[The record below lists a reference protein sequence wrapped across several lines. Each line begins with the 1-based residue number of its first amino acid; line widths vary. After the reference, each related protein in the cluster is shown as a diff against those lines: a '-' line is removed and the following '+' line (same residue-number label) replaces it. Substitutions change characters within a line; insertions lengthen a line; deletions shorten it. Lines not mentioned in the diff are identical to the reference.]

1 MAEPDL
7 KEMAALI
14 RELRTTAA
22 RLQELSEIP
31 AVVRNCERILA
42 SVRML
47 ELNISEALTVLE
59 WERDERGSA

>member
-1 MAEPDL
+1 MAEVNL

-14 RELRTTAA
+14 QNLRESATQLSSM
-22 RLQELSEIP
+22 SEIP

-47 ELNISEALTVLE
+47 ELNINEALWLVE
-59 WERDERGSA
+59 DEKAAG